1 MKKISKM
8 LGQTEK
14 ADQKSQSEKT
24 CCIRELIPAKLAY
37 FLQYAVMGITLPY
50 FNPFFVDIGLAM
62 EQAGYVNGFRALF
75 PLATSP
81 LIGLLTDYTK
91 SCKLV
96 LVTLFIFNVSV
107 FFSAPWLAS
116 LLTEENLTSD
126 ALFENTTCVNTTY
139 NNKTYSDGNAINGKF
154 TNGTLMNNEINR
166 GHYEKS
172 NSGLFALIFNWAV
185 LLAITGYPTIALIDL
200 IVMQLVSQHENQTSY
215 GIQRLFAPIGYTVGT
230 FLAGAMIDVYK
241 SKPFLTK
248 YTAIFFCQVPFGI
261 LSCINVCFFNTNK
274 TKSETSGKRSMRFLC
289 RELIKTFQEL
299 RMIMFFVT
307 VVLLGIGYTLINGYL
322 VLYLEKELDTPKTV
336 TGLILAVSSLCQI
349 AVFPCSAQL
358 QKLVGGAYPCF
369 ILALFSYFTRF
380 LLFSLIK
387 NYWLALPI
395 QLLESTGFA
404 LFWAAAVEFIHKNTS
419 KQVAVTMF
427 NFTILA
433 YYNVANAISNVGG
446 GEIYQH
452 HGGRILFQIM
462 ASLCGIWGSIMTV
475 WLLFAR
481 REKFSGVRKS
491 NYLKR
496 KISLGNPFLKPAEIS
511 KTENI
516 L

>member
-1 MKKISKM
+1 M
-8 LGQTEK
+8 LGQTEEV
-14 ADQKSQSEKT
+14 DHKSQSEKT
-24 CCIRELIPAKLAY
+24 CCIKELIPAKLAY
-37 FLQYAVMGITLPY
+37 FLQYAIMGTALPY
-50 FNPFFVDIGLAM
+50 FSPFFVDIGLTM
-62 EQAGYVNGFRALF
+62 EQAGYVNGFRTLF
-75 PLATSP
+75 PLVTSP
-81 LIGLLTDYTK
+81 FIGLLTDYTK
-91 SCKLV
+91 RRKLV
-96 LVTLFIFNVSV
+96 LVTLLIFNVSV
-107 FFSAPWLAS
+107 FFPAPWLAS
-116 LLTEENLTSD
+116 LLTEGNLTSH
-126 ALFENTTCVNTTY
+126 AFFENTTYINTTY
-139 NNKTYSDGNAINGKF
+139 NKTCSDRNVINGKF
-154 TNGTLMNNEINR
+154 TNGTLMDIKINR

-172 NSGLFALIFNWAV
+172 NSGLFALIFCWAV
-185 LLAITGYPTIALIDL
+185 LLATTGYPTIALIDQ
-200 IVMQLVSQHENQTSY
+200 IVMQLVSQHGNETSY

-261 LSCINVCFFNTNK
+261 LSCINVCFFNTKK

-289 RELIKTFQEL
+289 RELIETFKEL

-307 VVLLGIGYTLINGYL
+307 VILLGIGYTLINGYL

-349 AVFPCSAQL
+349 VVFPCSAQL

-404 LFWAAAVEFIHKNTS
+404 LFWAAAIEFIHKNTS
-419 KQVAVTMF
+419 KQAAVTMF

-446 GEIYQH
+446 GEIYQQ

-475 WLLFAR
+475 WLFCAR

-496 KISLGNPFLKPAEIS
+496 RISLGNPFLKPSEIS
-511 KTENI
+511 KNENI